1 MAGKQICKDMQ
12 FKHCTQCE
20 HFDETS
26 DPNGWVRCK
35 KYGVHSPTIIE
46 LQTSTYGEYEDEDDK

>member
-46 LQTSTYGEYEDEDDK
+46 LQTSTYGEYEE